1 MKVSVFL
8 AFFLA
13 AVSVSAVSLNVLFT
27 SEDKQPV
34 IKYAA
39 VYNLADSSEIATA
52 DMSKLSE
59 YVFDVPENTDV
70 FVLGVASSGKSAE
83 GYYLH
88 EFLPVSKAVSVKT
101 EPVTVELVTEPS
113 FQLVLKNADFPVT
126 GELFAVDMDDRF
138 VPVFRLDV
146 SNSSGKNLP
155 SLNLPLGKCYAFYIL
170 KELPVSGRMTYR
182 IDNGGNGYCADSQGN
197 LAVDTDEAAAFSL
210 IARYESLLDKTVV
223 QKDVYEE
230 KLNEIKALYKSGEY
244 RAAAGEAVFQSE
256 ELIFE
261 EAGLNINKYRKG
273 KVSVKFKDRDGKPV
287 KGVKVTA
294 VPMRTEYKRG
304 VLAGIYDLDPSI
316 FENAVADGFNF
327 ATVGTL
333 WKDVEPE
340 DDGYRWDYMDNVAGN
355 MTIYNFGYE
364 LFGHS
369 IIYFLDFVMPEYLK
383 NMSESY
389 IGEEIE
395 EHTKD
400 LVTHYRDSVQ
410 EWLVI
415 NEAHGYSA
423 SNGFSREQITAITK
437 TASNAVTKANPD
449 AVKTINAA
457 PDYFGQNVYVE
468 MFLPDHGEFFS
479 MSSYDYFADLMKQG
493 VDFDV
498 IGQQMYNGGCVTL
511 FKDNGLSDTV
521 SAIPM
526 FDIVEV
532 RRVLRRMESLGK
544 PVYVTEISAPAA
556 MNGDCKDMSYWRKE
570 WNEEVQAEYLERFI
584 TVLLGEKDVHA
595 INYWD
600 MQDKGSFV
608 YKGGLM
614 DGNGRK
620 KAAYEAVSGIFGG
633 FLKTVE
639 AGSNEAGTAELLLYA
654 GEYEIAVE
662 SGVQEKINVQES
674 EEVTLEYEV
683 DADGNDL
690 EDESPDYDAVEKDGS
705 PEKEKGCS
713 LLLI

>member
-8 AFFLA
+8 AFLLA
-13 AVSVSAVSLNVLFT
+13 AISVSAVSLNVKFT
-27 SEDKQPV
+27 SEDKQPA
-34 IKYAA
+34 IKYVA

-52 DMSKLSE
+52 DMSKLNE
-59 YVFDVPENTDV
+59 YVFDVLENTDV
-70 FVLGVASSGKSAE
+70 FVLGVASGGKSAE

-101 EPVTVELVTEPS
+101 GPVTVELVTEPS
-113 FQLVLKNADFPVT
+113 FQLVLKNADFPAT

-146 SNSSGKNLP
+146 SNSSGKSLP

-170 KELPVSGRMTYR
+170 KELPVSGRMIYR
-182 IDNGGNGYCADSQGN
+182 IDNGGDGYCADSQGN
-197 LAVDTDEAAAFSL
+197 KVIDTDEAAAASL
-210 IARYESLLDKTVV
+210 IARYESLMEETVV
-223 QKDVYEE
+223 QKSGYEE
-230 KLNEIKALYKSGEY
+230 KLNEIKALYESGEY
-244 RAAAGEAVFQSE
+244 RFSAGEAVFQSE

-261 EAGLNINKYRKG
+261 EAKLNINKYRKG
-273 KVSVKFKDRDGKPV
+273 KVSVVLKDSAGNPV
-287 KGVKVTA
+287 KGRKVTA
-294 VPMRTEYKRG
+294 VSLRTEYKRG

-333 WKDVEPE
+333 WLDVEPT
-340 DDGYRWDYMDNVAGN
+340 DDGYRWDYMDKVAGN
-355 MTIYNFGYE
+355 RTIYDFGYK

-383 NMSESY
+383 EMGNDELN
-389 IGEEIE
+389 EEVD
-395 EHTKD
+395 EHTTD
-400 LVTHYRDSVQ
+400 LVTHYRDSIN

-437 TASNAVTKANPD
+437 TASDAVTKANPD

-457 PDYFGQNVYVE
+457 PDYFGQNAYIE

-479 MSSYDYFADLMKQG
+479 MSSYDYFSDLMKQD

-498 IGQQMYNGGCVTL
+498 IGQQAYNGGCVTL
-511 FKDNGLSDTV
+511 FKDNGLSDSV

-544 PVYVTEISAPAA
+544 LVYVTEISAPAA
-556 MNGDCKDMSYWRKE
+556 MNSDCKDMAFWRKE
-570 WNEEVQAEYLERFI
+570 WDEEVQAAYLERYI
-584 TVLLGEKDVHA
+584 TVMLGEKDVRA
-595 INYWD
+595 VNYWD
-600 MQDKGSFV
+600 MQDRGSFI

-614 DGNGRK
+614 DENGRK
-620 KAAYEAVSGIFGG
+620 KTAYETVSGIFGR
-633 FLKTVE
+633 FTKTVE
-639 AGSNEAGTAELLLYA
+639 AESDETGAAELLLYA
-654 GEYEIAVE
+654 GEYEITVE
-662 SGVQEKINVQES
+662 GSDSVKINIAES
-674 EEVTLEYEV
+674 EELTLEYEIEKNE
-683 DADGNDL
+683 NDS
-690 EDESPDYDAVEKDGS
+690 EGEMPDDDVTEKNDD

-713 LLLI
+713 VLLI